1 MSLLD
6 DLKTKISGGGDK
18 SKPLIS
24 TVATQYE
31 INLVPEV
38 KLQMIKAQK
47 LRNLV
52 LFVCILVSVVSVGV
66 VLVLFGIKSGQDIAM
81 ANQDGKLET
90 LSAKLM
96 GYEELG
102 DIVTIQAQLEKLS
115 QIQGNK
121 KVLSRVFGA
130 MNVMLPQ
137 GGDSVQLSD
146 LRVDFST
153 NIIRIEGQADA
164 RIAPLIDYRVLES
177 FKKGAALTKYDYG
190 NYVDMEG
197 AVIPTWCVSESD
209 IDGSAFRT
217 GESYYAWWD
226 LSGED
231 CAAHRDGSK
240 LKEGEEGELVFSK
253 DAEVEVVEEEVERG
267 VLESEGVKIEEKED
281 GEITVDDDDIEV
293 RDRGNGE
300 KYFVRKRVTR
310 VKVWRTP
317 QFDKW
322 LNAGLMDV
330 NGTISGI
337 EHFASACTTY
347 SGTVQSGD
355 KYRWTS
361 DNVCMLAPDGLDVL
375 SSSNGRDA
383 SDNLVLRFSASMNI
397 APEFFA
403 FSNKHMVAIGPMGQN
418 VTDSYVQ
425 IDGMFTE
432 EARECQAGDTECLS
446 NASNTGGEK

>member
-1 MSLLD
+1 MKLLD
-6 DLKTKISGGGDK
+6 DLKTKLSGGGEK
-18 SKPLIS
+18 AKPMIT

-52 LFVCILVSVVSVGV
+52 LFICILVSAVSIGA

-90 LSAKLM
+90 LSSKLM

-146 LRVDFST
+146 LRLDFTT
-153 NIIRIEGQADA
+153 NVLRIEGQADA
-164 RIAPLIDYRVLES
+164 RVAPLIDYRVLES
-177 FKKGAALTKYDYG
+177 FKKGAALTKFDYG
-190 NYVDMEG
+190 SYVDAAGKE
-197 AVIPTWCVSESD
+197 IPTWCVNESD
-209 IDGSAFRT
+209 ADGSAYKT

-231 CAAHRDGSK
+231 CAAHRQGSVVTQ
-240 LKEGEEGELVFSK
+240 EDEGELVYSK
-253 DAEVEVVEEEVERG
+253 DAEVEAVEEEVTRET
-267 VLESEGVKIEEKED
+267 LESEGVKIEEKED
-281 GEITVDDDDIEV
+281 GTIEVDDEDIEV

-300 KYFVRKRVTR
+300 KYFVRRTVTR
-310 VKVWRTP
+310 VKIWRTP

-322 LNAGLMDV
+322 FNAGLMTEGGEIA
-330 NGTISGI
+330 NI
-337 EHFASACTTY
+337 EHFQSRCTTY

-361 DNVCMLAPDGLDVL
+361 DNTCMLAPDGLDVL

-383 SDNLVLRFSASMNI
+383 SDNLVLRFTASMNI

-425 IDGMFTE
+425 IEGMFTE

-446 NASNTGGEK
+446 NANNSGGEK

>member
-1 MSLLD
+1 MKFLD
-6 DLKTKISGGGDK
+6 ELKTRLSGGEK
-18 SKPLIS
+18 SKPLIT

-38 KLQMIKAQK
+38 KLQMIRAQK

-52 LFVCILVSVVSVGV
+52 LFICILVSAVSIGT
-66 VLVLFGIKSGQDIAM
+66 VLVLFGIKGGQDIAM
-81 ANQDGKLET
+81 ANQDGKLGT

-102 DIVTIQAQLEKLS
+102 DIVTIQSQLEKLS

-146 LRVDFST
+146 LRVDFTT
-153 NIIRIEGQADA
+153 NVLRMEGQADA

-190 NYVDMEG
+190 NYVDVEG
-197 AVIPTWCVSESD
+197 NAIPTWCISESD
-209 IDGSAFRT
+209 ADGSAYRT
-217 GESYYAWWD
+217 GENYYAWWD

-231 CAAHRDGSK
+231 CAARREGSTVAQDD
-240 LKEGEEGELVFSK
+240 ESELVYSK
-253 DAEVEVVEEEVERG
+253 DAEVEVVEEEVARET
-267 VLESEGVKIEEKED
+267 LIDEGVEIEEKED
-281 GEITVDDDDIEV
+281 GTIEVDDENIEV
-293 RDRGNGE
+293 RDRGDGE
-300 KYFVRKRVTR
+300 KYFVRKTVTR
-310 VKVWRTP
+310 VKIWRTP

-322 LNAGLMDV
+322 FNAGLM
-330 NGTISGI
+330 NESGMIEGI
-337 EHFASACTTY
+337 EHFESACTTY
-347 SGTVQSGD
+347 SGTLQSGD

-361 DNVCMLAPDGLDVL
+361 DNTCMLAPDGLEVL

-383 SDNLVLRFSASMNI
+383 SDNLVLRFTASMNI

-403 FSNKHMVAIGPMGQN
+403 FGNKHMVAIGPMGQN

-425 IDGMFTE
+425 IEGMFTE
-432 EARECQAGDTECLS
+432 EARECQVGDTECLS
-446 NASNTGGEK
+446 NATNTGGEK